1 MTTPKNPAAVE
12 KALRD
17 ILQICKHRWRALPK
31 DSYEKRCIQAADK
44 ALTPAPE
51 VPAVEDEYCLC
62 GGRGCWRCE

>member
-17 ILQICKHRWRALPK
+17 ILQVCKYRWRALPK
-31 DSYEKRCIQAADK
+31 DSYEKRCIQEAEE
-44 ALTPAPE
+44 ALAPAPAA
-51 VPAVEDEYCLC
+51 PAEDYCLC